1 MAPTAPLAGLS
12 VVELSYGV
20 PGAYCT
26 KLLRDAGAHVL
37 KLEGADGDPLRR
49 GRDGTAGAG
58 AVGGAPGDGDSV
70 LFRYLAVGKAVRAL
84 DDPSAA
90 ARDAALR
97 TADLLVEDG
106 RLGDAE
112 IAALRAA
119 NPALVVV
126 SITPYGRTGPHAGR
140 PATEFTLQASC
151 GSTGGRGL
159 AGEEPLQA
167 GGHIGEWVSGG
178 YAAVAGLAAANAA
191 RRTGRG
197 DHADVSMLECMA
209 TTMQTYGSVAA
220 SLFRATGVDFVSG
233 RTMEIPSIEPT
244 ADGWVGFC
252 LGTGQQLQ
260 DFLLMIERPD
270 LIDDPGYATM
280 GERAR
285 NREEFLEIVRGWTT
299 KQRTEDIVALAGALR
314 IPVAAVGTPSTLTS
328 VDHFVQR
335 GVFVPNP
342 YGGFLQPR
350 VPYRIGEF
358 GGVPFDAPAPD
369 ATATAGSQAHE
380 AAAEPELAATAESA
394 AESPAEAA
402 APDAPAVPGDRP
414 LAGLR
419 VLDLTAFWAGP
430 SATLTLAALGAD
442 VIKVEAHKR
451 ADGMRFASAR
461 KPGEDRWWEWG
472 MVYFGAN
479 PGKRG
484 ITLDLGTPEGH
495 DLVLRLA
502 ETADVVIENF
512 SPRVMDNLGL
522 TWQTLR
528 ARNERLIL
536 LRMPAFGLDG
546 PWRDRTGFAQTMEQA
561 SGMAWMTGRADGPP
575 LIPRGPCDPNA
586 GTHAVFALLAAL
598 RERDRTGVGTMIEST
613 MVEATLNVA
622 AEALTT
628 YTAEGREVRRDGNR
642 GAGAAP
648 QGVYRCAGDDAWLA
662 LAAETGAQWA
672 ALLGVV
678 GPDARWSGDEDL
690 SARRAAH
697 DEIDELVSAWCAARE
712 AADAEAE
719 LLAAGVP
726 AAVVVPPAAIES
738 DPQLEHRGFLNR
750 VVHSVAGEHR
760 VPGLPFRLASVTGPW
775 VTAAAPTLGE
785 HTAEVLCGEL
795 GLTEEE
801 LATLREKGITGTTP
815 G

>member
-1 MAPTAPLAGLS
+1 MAPVPLAGVT
-12 VVELSYGV
+12 VVEASCGV
-20 PGAYCT
+20 PGGYCT
-26 KLLRDAGAHVL
+26 KLLRDAGATVV
-37 KLEGADGDPLRR
+37 KLEPAGGDPLRR
-49 GRDGTAGAG
+49 GRDGDA
-58 AVGGAPGDGDSV
+58 APGTDSA
-70 LFRYLAVGKAVRAL
+70 LFRYLAAGKASRVF
-84 DDPSAA
+84 AA
-90 ARDAALR
+90 ETLR
-97 TADLLVEDG
+97 GLAETADILVEDG
-106 RLGDAE
+106 RLTDDE
-112 IAALRAA
+112 IAGLRAA
-119 NPALVVV
+119 HPALVVV

-140 PATEFTLQASC
+140 PATEFTLQAEC

-159 AGEEPLQA
+159 ATESPLQA

-178 YAAVAGLAAANAA
+178 YASVAALAALLRA
-191 RRTGRG
+191 RRTGHG
-197 DHADVSMLECMA
+197 DHADVSMLESMA
-209 TTMQTYGSVAA
+209 STMQTYGSVAA
-220 SLFRATGVDFVSG
+220 SLFRAAGNPLTSG
-233 RTMEIPSIEPT
+233 RTVEIPSIEPT

-270 LIDDPGYATM
+270 LIDDPRFATM

-285 NREEFLEIVRGWTT
+285 HRDEFLDIVRTWTT
-299 KQRTEDIVALAGALR
+299 KQRTADIVAFAGALR
-314 IPVAAVGTPSTLTS
+314 IPVADVGTPTTLTS
-328 VDHFVQR
+328 VDHFVER
-335 GVFVPNP
+335 GVFVANP
-342 YGGFLQPR
+342 RGGFAQPR

-358 GGVPFDAPAPD
+358 RGEAFAPAPD
-369 ATATAGSQAHE
+369 VGEGDVAAG
-380 AAAEPELAATAESA
+380 TR
-394 AESPAEAA
+394 
-402 APDAPAVPGDRP
+402 APAGTADPSARP

-442 VIKVEAHKR
+442 VVKVESHR
-451 ADGMRFASAR
+451 RPDGMRFASAR
-461 KPGEDRWWEWG
+461 RAGDDRWWEWG

-522 TWQTLR
+522 TWATLH
-528 ARNERLIL
+528 ARNPRLIL

-546 PWRDRTGFAQTMEQA
+546 PWRDRTGFAQTMEQV

-598 RERDRTGVGTMIEST
+598 AERDRTGAGTMIEST

-622 AEALTT
+622 AESLIAW
-628 YTAEGREVRRDGNR
+628 TADGREMRRDGNR
-642 GAGAAP
+642 GLGAAP
-648 QGVYRCAGDDAWLA
+648 QGVYRCAGDDAWVA
-662 LAAETGAQWA
+662 VAVESTAHWA
-672 ALLGVV
+672 ALVELL
-678 GPDARWSGDEDL
+678 DASLPWRGDEDL
-690 SARRAAH
+690 AERRAAH
-697 DEIDELVSAWCAARE
+697 DAIDEAVGAWCASRVAGDV
-712 AADAEAE
+712 ADQ
-719 LLAAGVP
+719 LRQAGIP

-750 VVHSVAGEHR
+750 VVHPVAGEHR
-760 VPGLPFRLASVTGPW
+760 VPGLPFRLASVPEPW
-775 VTAAAPTLGE
+775 IDTAAPTLGE
-785 HTAEVLCGEL
+785 HNAAVLGGEL
-795 GLTEEE
+795 GLSDEE
-801 LATLREKGITGTTP
+801 LAELAEKGVTGTVP

>member
-1 MAPTAPLAGLS
+1 MTPSAPSAPSAPPAPLAGMA
-12 VVELSYGV
+12 VVELSCGV
-20 PGAYCT
+20 AGGYCG

-37 KLEGADGDPLRR
+37 KLEPDGGDPLRR
-49 GRDGTAGAG
+49 GRDGDDTGAAGSA
-58 AVGGAPGDGDSV
+58 
-70 LFRYLAVGKAVRAL
+70 LYRYLTVGKRVAAADREAVVDAVRH
-84 DDPSAA
+84 
-90 ARDAALR
+90 
-97 TADLLVEDG
+97 ADLVIEDG
-106 RLGDAE
+106 GVTDADL
-112 IAALRAA
+112 ARWRDRR
-119 NPALVVV
+119 PSLVVV
-126 SITPYGRTGPHAGR
+126 SITPYGRTGPHANR

-159 AGEEPLQA
+159 PGDTPMQA
-167 GGHIGEWVSGG
+167 GGHIGEWVTGG
-178 YAAVAGLAAANAA
+178 YAAVAGLAAARAA

-197 DHADVSMLECMA
+197 DHADVSMLESMA
-209 TTMQTYGSVAA
+209 STMQTYGSVAA
-220 SLFRATGVDFVSG
+220 SLFRAAGADFVSG
-233 RTMEIPSIEPT
+233 RSIEIPSVEPT

-260 DFLLMIERPD
+260 DFLLMVERPD
-270 LIDDPGYATM
+270 LIGDPRFATM

-285 NREEFLEIVRGWTT
+285 HRDEFLGIVRDWTT
-299 KQRTEDIVALAGALR
+299 KQRTRDIVELAGALR
-314 IPVAAVGTPSTLTS
+314 IPVADVGTPSTLTG
-328 VDHFVQR
+328 VDHYVAR

-342 YGGFLQPR
+342 RGGFLQPR

-358 GGVPFDAPAPD
+358 RGVPFDAPPEAVPGAEAGADVGGDAGAP
-369 ATATAGSQAHE
+369 
-380 AAAEPELAATAESA
+380 AAIM
-394 AESPAEAA
+394 AEAA
-402 APDAPAVPGDRP
+402 SGHAPDTRP
-414 LAGLR
+414 LSGLR

-442 VIKVEAHKR
+442 VVKVESHR
-451 ADGMRFASAR
+451 RPDGMRFASAR
-461 KPGEDRWWEWG
+461 KPGDDRWWEWG

-522 TWQTLR
+522 TWRTLH

-561 SGMAWMTGRADGPP
+561 SGMAWMTGAADGPP
-575 LIPRGPCDPNA
+575 MIPRGPCDPNA

-598 RERDRTGVGTMIEST
+598 AERDRTGQGTMIEST

-622 AEALTT
+622 AEPLVAW
-628 YTAEGREVRRDGNR
+628 TADGRETRRAGNR

-648 QGVYRCAGDDAWLA
+648 QGLYRCAGDDAWLA
-662 LAAETGAQWA
+662 VAVETDAQWA
-672 ALLGVV
+672 ALVDVLGAA
-678 GPDARWSGDEDL
+678 GTAWRGDEAL
-690 SARRAAH
+690 PVRRAAH
-697 DEIDELVSAWCAARE
+697 DAIDTAVAAWCATHE
-712 AADAEAE
+712 IAEAE
-719 LLAAGVP
+719 RVLLAAGVP
-726 AAVVVPPAAIES
+726 AAEVVPPAAIEV

-750 VVHSVAGEHR
+750 VVHPVAGEHR
-760 VPGLPFRLASVTGPW
+760 LPGLPFRLASVPGPW
-775 VTAAAPTLGE
+775 VTTAAPTLGE
-785 HTAEVLCGEL
+785 HTEAILAGEL
-795 GLTEEE
+795 GLSEEDI
-801 LATLREKGITGTTP
+801 AGLRERGVTGTTP

>member
-1 MAPTAPLAGLS
+1 LIALASSAPLAGLS
-12 VVELSYGV
+12 VIELSCGV
-20 PGAYCT
+20 PGGYCA
-26 KLLRDAGAHVL
+26 KLLRDAGARVV
-37 KLEGADGDPLRR
+37 KFEPPGGDPLRR
-49 GRDGTAGAG
+49 GREGGTGPASGQ
-58 AVGGAPGDGDSV
+58 DSA
-70 LFRYLAVGKAVRAL
+70 LFRYLSVGKQLADAPTDLV
-84 DDPSAA
+84 AA
-90 ARDAALR
+90 AADADILI
-97 TADLLVEDG
+97 EDG
-106 RLGDAE
+106 RLGDTDLAE
-112 IAALRAA
+112 LQVRH
-119 NPALVVV
+119 PALVVV
-126 SITPYGRTGPHAGR
+126 SITPYGRTGPHAHR

-159 AGEEPLQA
+159 AGELPLQA

-178 YAAVAGLAAANAA
+178 YAAVAALAAARAA

-197 DHADVSMLECMA
+197 DHADVSMLESMA

-220 SLFRATGVDFVSG
+220 SLFRAAGADFVSG
-233 RTMEIPSIEPT
+233 RTLEIPSIEPT
-244 ADGWVGFC
+244 ADGFVGFC

-270 LIDDPGYATM
+270 LIDEPRFATM

-285 NREEFLEIVRGWTT
+285 NREEFLDIVRTWTT

-314 IPVAAVGTPSTLTS
+314 IPVAAVGTPTTLTS
-328 VDHFVQR
+328 VDHYVER

-342 YGGFLQPR
+342 LGGFLQPR
-350 VPYRIGEF
+350 VPYRIGAF
-358 GGVPFDAPAPD
+358 RGVPFEEPAP
-369 ATATAGSQAHE
+369 E
-380 AAAEPELAATAESA
+380 AP
-394 AESPAEAA
+394 PASDPPALP
-402 APDAPAVPGDRP
+402 APPTPGARP
-414 LAGLR
+414 LTGLR

-461 KPGEDRWWEWG
+461 KPGDDRWWEWG

-484 ITLDLGTPEGH
+484 ITLDLATPEGH

-522 TWQTLR
+522 TWQTLHK
-528 ARNERLIL
+528 RNQRLIL

-598 RERDRTGVGTMIEST
+598 EERDRTGVGAMIEST
-613 MVEATLNVA
+613 MVEATLNIA
-622 AEALTT
+622 AEQLIAW
-628 YTAEGREVRRDGNR
+628 TAEGREMRRDGNR

-648 QGVYRCAGDDAWLA
+648 QGVYRCAGDDSWLA
-662 LAAETGAQWA
+662 LAAETGAHWR
-672 ALLGVV
+672 ALVDLLRDGLADT
-678 GPDARWSGDEDL
+678 GTDIPWTGDEDL
-690 SARRAAH
+690 PARRADH
-697 DEIDELVSAWCAARE
+697 DAVDAALSRWCATRDAADLE
-712 AADAEAE
+712 AA

-726 AAVVVPPAAIES
+726 AAVVVPPAAIEQ

-750 VVHSVAGEHR
+750 VVHPVTGEHR
-760 VPGLPFRLASVTGPW
+760 VPGLPFRLASVSGPW
-775 VTAAAPTLGE
+775 VTTAAPTLGQHNE
-785 HTAEVLCGEL
+785 EVLIGEL
-795 GLTEEE
+795 GLTEDDFTV
-801 LATLREKGITGTTP
+801 LKEKGIVGTTP

>member
-20 PGAYCT
+20 PGGYCA
-26 KLLRDAGAHVL
+26 KLLRDAGAHVV

-49 GRDGTAGAG
+49 GRDGTAGAAG
-58 AVGGAPGDGDSV
+58 RAAGGTTPGEDDSA

-84 DDPSAA
+84 DDLSAA
-90 ARDAALR
+90 ARDGALR

-106 RLGDAE
+106 RLADAE

-178 YAAVAGLAAANAA
+178 YAAVAGLAAAHAA
-191 RRTGRG
+191 RRTGQG

-209 TTMQTYGSVAA
+209 STMQTYGSVAA

-233 RTMEIPSIEPT
+233 RTLEIPSIEPT

-270 LIDDPGYATM
+270 LIDDPRYATM

-299 KQRTEDIVALAGALR
+299 KQRTEDVVALAGALR

-358 GGVPFDAPAPD
+358 RGVPFEASAPD
-369 ATATAGSQAHE
+369 AAPPAASEAVASEAVASEVVAAGSG
-380 AAAEPELAATAESA
+380 
-394 AESPAEAA
+394 
-402 APDAPAVPGDRP
+402 APATPGDRP

-522 TWQTLR
+522 TWPTLQ

-648 QGVYRCAGDDAWLA
+648 QGVYRCAGDDAWVA
-662 LAAETGAQWA
+662 LAAETVAQWA

-678 GPDARWSGDEDL
+678 GPDERWSGDEDL
-690 SARRAAH
+690 KTRRDAH
-697 DEIDELVSAWCAARE
+697 DEIDAVVSAWCATRGP
-712 AADAEAE
+712 ADAEAE

-750 VVHSVAGEHR
+750 VVHPVAGEHR
-760 VPGLPFRLASVTGPW
+760 VPGLPFRLASVSGPW
-775 VTAAAPTLGE
+775 VTRAAPTLGE

-795 GLTEEE
+795 GLTEDE
-801 LATLREKGITGTTP
+801 LANLTEKGITGTTP